1 MKECRW
7 TGPERLVPG
16 HGIKTSGDDLTLPDG
31 AAKDFQARGLVKIK
45 TAPIRATTESKEG
58 GE

>member
-1 MKECRW
+1 MKKCRW

-16 HGIKTSGDDLTLPDG
+16 HGIKTSGDDLTLPDE
-31 AAKDFQARGLVKIK
+31 AAKDFQRRGLVKIK
-45 TAPIRATTESKEG
+45 TAPKKEG